1 MSDNYRKIFKIALP
15 SIATNISVPLLGFAD
30 MAIAGHI
37 GAASYIAAV
46 TLGAAMI
53 SLLYWNFGFLRMS
66 TTALTAQALGARK
79 LGVCCQVLVRA
90 LVIAMI
96 GALGILLIKNFIVD
110 LVLRYSEASVETEQL
125 TSRYINICLLGA
137 PASLATYTFKGWL
150 VGMQNTK
157 STMYIAVGENL
168 LNVLLSAVFVF
179 AFGMGIE
186 GIAWGTVVAQYLGTA
201 FCLYIYMTAYK
212 KIGQYADFSRPFDG
226 ILSFFK
232 VNSLMFVRN
241 LCMIAV
247 TVCFTLFGS
256 GYGELVLAV
265 NACIMQLFTFFSY
278 FMDGFAFAGEAIVG
292 RTEGARQME
301 EQRRTIKRLF
311 NIGIAMGLLFAFLYG
326 AGLTPIVTCITDDVA
341 VKEAATD
348 YRIFAML
355 IPICSFAAFL
365 WDGIYVG
372 KLWSKHMSIS
382 LLLAAA
388 VFFTIYYTMSNIF
401 GSNVLWYAFLSYAT
415 TRSLYQTVV
424 YLRRREIDDK

>member
-1 MSDNYRKIFKIALP
+1 MSNYKKIFKIAFP

-37 GAASYIAAV
+37 GAAPYIAAV
-46 TLGAAMI
+46 SLGAAMI

-96 GALGILLIKNFIVD
+96 GAVAILLIKNLIIE
-110 LVLRYSEASVETEQL
+110 LVLRYSEASMETEEL

-157 STMYIAVGENL
+157 STMYIAVGENM
-168 LNVLLSAVFVF
+168 LNVLLSAFFVF
-179 AFGMGIE
+179 AFGMSIE
-186 GIAWGTVVAQYLGTA
+186 GIALGTVVAQYLGAA
-201 FCLYIYMTAYK
+201 FCAYIYITSYK
-212 KIGQYADFSRPFDG
+212 KIGQYTDFSHPFEG
-226 ILSFFK
+226 IFSFFK
-232 VNSLMFVRN
+232 VNSLIFVRN

-256 GYGELVLAV
+256 SYGELVLAV
-265 NACIMQLFTFFSY
+265 NACIMQFFTFFSY

-292 RTEGARQME
+292 KTEGARQFD
-301 EQRRTIKRLF
+301 EQRRTIQRLF
-311 NIGIAMGLLFAFLYG
+311 NIGIAMAITFAIIYGL
-326 AGLTPIVTCITDDVA
+326 GLTPIVSLLTDDVGVRETA
-341 VKEAATD
+341 KD
-348 YRIFAML
+348 LRLYAML
-355 IPICSFAAFL
+355 IPIMSFAAFL

-372 KLWSKHMSIS
+372 KLMSKHMSIS
-382 LLLAAA
+382 LLLAAT
-388 VFFTIYYTMSNIF
+388 VFFTIYNTMSKTF
-401 GSNVLWYAFLSYAT
+401 GSDVLWIAFLSYAA
-415 TRSLYQTVV
+415 TRGLYQTVV
-424 YLRRREIDDK
+424 YYKNATD

>member
-37 GAASYIAAV
+37 GAAPYIAAV
-46 TLGAAMI
+46 SLGAAMI

-66 TTALTAQALGARK
+66 TTALTAQALGARR

-96 GALGILLIKNFIVD
+96 GAVLILLIKNLIID
-110 LVLRYSEASVETEQL
+110 LVLRYSQASVETEEL

-157 STMYIAVGENL
+157 STMYIAVGENV
-168 LNVLLSAVFVF
+168 LNVLLSALFVF
-179 AFGMGIE
+179 AFGFGIE

-201 FCLYIYMTAYK
+201 FCLFIYLTAYK
-212 KIGQYADFSRPFDG
+212 RIGQYADFSRPFDG
-226 ILSFFK
+226 IFSFFK
-232 VNSLMFVRN
+232 VNSLIFVRN

-265 NACIMQLFTFFSY
+265 NACIMQFFTFFSY

-292 RTEGARQME
+292 KTEGARQME
-301 EQRRTIKRLF
+301 EQRRTIQRLF
-311 NIGIAMGLLFAFLYG
+311 NIGVAMAITFAIIYG
-326 AGLTPIVTCITDDVA
+326 IGLTPIVSLLTDDIA
-341 VKEAATD
+341 VRETSKELRL
-348 YRIFAML
+348 YAML
-355 IPICSFAAFL
+355 IPIMSFAAFL

-382 LLLAAA
+382 LLLAAC
-388 VFFTIYYTMSNIF
+388 VFFTIYNAMADVI
-401 GSNVLWYAFLSYAT
+401 GPNVLWIAFLSYAA
-415 TRSLYQTVV
+415 TRGLYQTVV
-424 YLRRREIDDK
+424 YLKTIKG

>member
-1 MSDNYRKIFKIALP
+1 MSDNYRKIFKIAIP

-37 GAASYIAAV
+37 GAAPYIAAV
-46 TLGAAMI
+46 SLGAAMI

-66 TTALTAQALGARK
+66 TTALTAQALGARR

-96 GALGILLIKNFIVD
+96 GAAAILLIKGWIID
-110 LVLRYSEASVETEQL
+110 LVLRFSEASAETEEL

-157 STMYIAVGENL
+157 STMYIAVGENM
-168 LNVLLSAVFVF
+168 LNVLLSAIFVF
-179 AFGMGIE
+179 ACGFGIE
-186 GIAWGTVVAQYLGTA
+186 GIALGTVVAQYLGTA
-201 FCLYIYMTAYK
+201 FCLYIYFTAYK
-212 KIGQYADFSRPFDG
+212 RIGQYADFSQPFDG

-232 VNSLMFVRN
+232 VNSLIFVRN

-265 NACIMQLFTFFSY
+265 NACIMQFFTFFSY

-292 RTEGARQME
+292 KTEGACQME
-301 EQRRTIKRLF
+301 EQRRTVQRLF
-311 NIGIAMGLLFAFLYG
+311 NIGVVMAISFAIIYG
-326 AGLTPIVTCITDDVA
+326 VG
-341 VKEAATD
+341 
-348 YRIFAML
+348 L
-355 IPICSFAAFL
+355 IPIVSLLTNDEAVRETSKDLRLYATLIPIMSFAAFL

-372 KLWSKHMSIS
+372 KLLSKHMSIS
-382 LLLAAA
+382 LLLAAGI
-388 VFFTIYYTMSNIF
+388 FFTIYYTMSNIL
-401 GSNVLWYAFLSYAT
+401 GSDVLWIAFLSYAA
-415 TRSLYQTVV
+415 TRSLYQTII
-424 YLRRREIDDK
+424 YLKKQI

>member
-1 MSDNYRKIFKIALP
+1 MSNYKKIFKIAFP
-15 SIATNISVPLLGFAD
+15 NIATNISVPLLGFAD

-37 GAASYIAAV
+37 GAAPYIAAV
-46 TLGAAMI
+46 SLGAAMI

-96 GALGILLIKNFIVD
+96 GAVAILLIKNLIIE
-110 LVLRYSEASVETEQL
+110 LVLRYSEASVETEEL

-157 STMYIAVGENL
+157 STMYIAVGENM
-168 LNVLLSAVFVF
+168 LNVLLSAFFVF

-186 GIAWGTVVAQYLGTA
+186 GIALGTVVAQYLGAA
-201 FCLYIYMTAYK
+201 FCAYIYITSYK
-212 KIGQYADFSRPFDG
+212 KIGQYADFSHPFDG
-226 ILSFFK
+226 IFSFFK
-232 VNSLMFVRN
+232 VNSLIFVRN

-256 GYGELVLAV
+256 SYGELVLAV
-265 NACIMQLFTFFSY
+265 NACIMQFFTFFSY

-292 RTEGARQME
+292 KTEGARQFD
-301 EQRRTIKRLF
+301 EQRRTIQRLF
-311 NIGIAMGLLFAFLYG
+311 NIGIAMAITFAIIYGL
-326 AGLTPIVTCITDDVA
+326 GLTPIVSLLTDDVA
-341 VKEAATD
+341 VRETAKD
-348 YRIFAML
+348 LRLYAML
-355 IPICSFAAFL
+355 IPIMSFAAFL

-372 KLWSKHMSIS
+372 KLMSKHMSFS
-382 LLLAAA
+382 LLLAAT
-388 VFFTIYYTMSNIF
+388 VFFTIYNTMSETF
-401 GSNVLWYAFLSYAT
+401 GSDVLWIAFLSYAA
-415 TRSLYQTVV
+415 TRGVYQTVV
-424 YLRRREIDDK
+424 YYKNATV

>member
-1 MSDNYRKIFKIALP
+1 MSNYKKIFKIAFP

-37 GAASYIAAV
+37 GAAPYIAAV
-46 TLGAAMI
+46 SLGAAMI

-96 GALGILLIKNFIVD
+96 GAVAILLIKNLIIE
-110 LVLRYSEASVETEQL
+110 LVLRYSEASVETEEL

-157 STMYIAVGENL
+157 STMYIAVGENM
-168 LNVLLSAVFVF
+168 LNVLLSAFFVF
-179 AFGMGIE
+179 AFGLGIE
-186 GIAWGTVVAQYLGTA
+186 GIAFGTVVAQYLGAA
-201 FCLYIYMTAYK
+201 FCAYIYITSYK
-212 KIGQYADFSRPFDG
+212 KIGQYADFSHPFAG
-226 ILSFFK
+226 IFSFFK
-232 VNSLMFVRN
+232 VNSLIFVRN

-256 GYGELVLAV
+256 SYGELVLAV
-265 NACIMQLFTFFSY
+265 NACIMQFFTFFSY

-292 RTEGARQME
+292 KTEGARQFD
-301 EQRRTIKRLF
+301 EQRRTIQRLF
-311 NIGIAMGLLFAFLYG
+311 NIGIAMAITFAIIYSL
-326 AGLTPIVTCITDDVA
+326 GLTPIVSLLTDDVA
-341 VKEAATD
+341 VRETAKD
-348 YRIFAML
+348 LRLYAML
-355 IPICSFAAFL
+355 IPIMSFAAFL

-372 KLWSKHMSIS
+372 KLMSKHMSIS
-382 LLLAAA
+382 LLLAAT
-388 VFFTIYYTMSNIF
+388 VFFTIYNTMSETF
-401 GSNVLWYAFLSYAT
+401 GSDVLWIAFLSYAAM
-415 TRSLYQTVV
+415 RGLYQTVV
-424 YLRRREIDDK
+424 YYKNATV

>member
-1 MSDNYRKIFKIALP
+1 MSNYKKIFKIAFP

-37 GAASYIAAV
+37 GAAPYIAAV
-46 TLGAAMI
+46 SLGAAMI

-96 GALGILLIKNFIVD
+96 GAVAILLIKNLIIE
-110 LVLRYSEASVETEQL
+110 LVLRYSETSVETEEL

-157 STMYIAVGENL
+157 STMYIAVGENM
-168 LNVLLSAVFVF
+168 LNVLLSAFFVF

-186 GIAWGTVVAQYLGTA
+186 GIALGTVVAQYLGAA
-201 FCLYIYMTAYK
+201 FCAYIYITSYK
-212 KIGQYADFSRPFDG
+212 KIGQYADFSHPFDG
-226 ILSFFK
+226 IFSFFK
-232 VNSLMFVRN
+232 VNSLIFVRN
-241 LCMIAV
+241 FCMIAV

-256 GYGELVLAV
+256 SYGELVLAV
-265 NACIMQLFTFFSY
+265 NACIMQFFTFFSY

-292 RTEGARQME
+292 KTEGARQFD
-301 EQRRTIKRLF
+301 EQRRTIQRLF
-311 NIGIAMGLLFAFLYG
+311 SIGIAMAITFAIIYGL
-326 AGLTPIVTCITDDVA
+326 GLTPIVSLLTDDVA
-341 VKEAATD
+341 VRETAKD
-348 YRIFAML
+348 LRLYAML
-355 IPICSFAAFL
+355 IPIMSFAAFL

-372 KLWSKHMSIS
+372 KLMSKHMSIS
-382 LLLAAA
+382 LLLAAT
-388 VFFTIYYTMSNIF
+388 VFFTIYNTMSETF
-401 GSNVLWYAFLSYAT
+401 GSDVLWIAFLSYAA
-415 TRSLYQTVV
+415 TRGLYQTVV
-424 YLRRREIDDK
+424 YLNTKS

>member
-1 MSDNYRKIFKIALP
+1 MSDNYRKIFKIAIP

-37 GAASYIAAV
+37 GAAPYIAAV

-96 GALGILLIKNFIVD
+96 GAAAILLIKGWIID
-110 LVLRYSEASVETEQL
+110 LVLSYSQASAETEEL

-157 STMYIAVGENL
+157 STMYIAVGENM
-168 LNVLLSAVFVF
+168 LNVLLSAIFVF
-179 AFGMGIE
+179 ACGFGIE
-186 GIAWGTVVAQYLGTA
+186 GIALGTVVAQYLGTA
-201 FCLYIYMTAYK
+201 FCLYIYFTAYK
-212 KIGQYADFSRPFDG
+212 RIGQYADFSHPFDG

-232 VNSLMFVRN
+232 VNSLIFVRN

-265 NACIMQLFTFFSY
+265 NACIMQFFTFFSY

-292 RTEGARQME
+292 KTEGARQME
-301 EQRRTIKRLF
+301 EQRRTVQQLF
-311 NIGIAMGLLFAFLYG
+311 NIGIVMAISFAIIYG
-326 AGLTPIVTCITDDVA
+326 VGLTPIVSMLTDDVA
-341 VKEAATD
+341 VRETSKDLRLYAT
-348 YRIFAML
+348 L
-355 IPICSFAAFL
+355 IPIMSFAAFL

-372 KLWSKHMSIS
+372 KLLSKHMSIS

-388 VFFTIYYTMSNIF
+388 VFFTIYYTMSNTL
-401 GSNVLWYAFLSYAT
+401 GSDVLWIAFLSYAA

-424 YLRRREIDDK
+424 YLRKTEK

>member
-1 MSDNYRKIFKIALP
+1 MHNYRKIFKIAFP
-15 SIATNISVPLLGFAD
+15 SIATNITVPLLGFAD

-37 GAASYIAAV
+37 GAAPYIAAV
-46 TLGAAMI
+46 SLGAAMI

-66 TTALTAQALGARK
+66 TTALTAQALGARQ

-96 GALGILLIKNFIVD
+96 GAAAILLIKGWIID
-110 LVLRYSEASVETEQL
+110 LVLRYSEASAETEEL

-157 STMYIAVGENL
+157 STMYIAVGENV
-168 LNVLLSAVFVF
+168 LNVLLSALFVF
-179 AFGMGIE
+179 IFGMGIE

-201 FCLYIYMTAYK
+201 FCAYIYFTAYK
-212 KIGQYADFSRPFDG
+212 KIGQYADFSHSFDG
-226 ILSFFK
+226 VLGFFK
-232 VNSLMFVRN
+232 VNSLIFVRN
-241 LCMIAV
+241 ACMIAV

-265 NACIMQLFTFFSY
+265 NACIMQFFTFFSY

-292 RTEGARQME
+292 KTEGARQFD

-311 NIGIAMGLLFAFLYG
+311 TIGITMAILFAFIYG
-326 AGLTPIVTCITDDVA
+326 VGLTPIVSLLTDDASVR
-341 VKEAATD
+341 EASKD
-348 YRIFAML
+348 LRIYAML
-355 IPICSFAAFL
+355 IPLVSFAAFL

-372 KLWSKHMSIS
+372 KLLSKHMSIS
-382 LLLAAA
+382 LLLAAT
-388 VFFTIYYTMSNIF
+388 VFFTIYNTM
-401 GSNVLWYAFLSYAT
+401 GAALGPDVLWIAFLSYAA
-415 TRSLYQTVV
+415 TRGVYQTVI
-424 YLRRREIDDK
+424 YLRKKD

>member
-1 MSDNYRKIFKIALP
+1 MSNYKKIFKIAFP

-37 GAASYIAAV
+37 GAAPYIAAV
-46 TLGAAMI
+46 SLGAAMI

-96 GALGILLIKNFIVD
+96 GAVAILLIKNLIIE
-110 LVLRYSEASVETEQL
+110 LVLRYSEASVETEEL

-157 STMYIAVGENL
+157 STMYIAVGENM
-168 LNVLLSAVFVF
+168 LNVLLSAFFVF

-186 GIAWGTVVAQYLGTA
+186 GIALGTVVAQYLGAA
-201 FCLYIYMTAYK
+201 FCAYIYITSYK
-212 KIGQYADFSRPFDG
+212 KIGQYADFSHPFDG
-226 ILSFFK
+226 IFSFFK
-232 VNSLMFVRN
+232 VNSLIFVRN

-256 GYGELVLAV
+256 SYGELVLAV
-265 NACIMQLFTFFSY
+265 NACIMQFFTFFSY

-292 RTEGARQME
+292 KTEGARQFD
-301 EQRRTIKRLF
+301 EQRRTIQRLF
-311 NIGIAMGLLFAFLYG
+311 NIGIAMAITFAIIYGL
-326 AGLTPIVTCITDDVA
+326 GLTPIVSLLTDDVA
-341 VKEAATD
+341 VQETAKD
-348 YRIFAML
+348 LRLYAML
-355 IPICSFAAFL
+355 IPIMSFAAFL

-372 KLWSKHMSIS
+372 KLMSKHMSIS
-382 LLLAAA
+382 LLLAAT
-388 VFFTIYYTMSNIF
+388 VFFTIYNTMSETF
-401 GSNVLWYAFLSYAT
+401 GSDVLWIAFLSYAA
-415 TRSLYQTVV
+415 TRGVYQTVV
-424 YLRRREIDDK
+424 YYKNTSA

>member
-1 MSDNYRKIFKIALP
+1 MSNYKKIFKIAFP
-15 SIATNISVPLLGFAD
+15 SIANNFSVPLLGFAD

-37 GAASYIAAV
+37 GAAPYIAAV
-46 TLGAAMI
+46 SLGAAMI

-96 GALGILLIKNFIVD
+96 GAVAILLIKNLIIE
-110 LVLRYSEASVETEQL
+110 LVLRYSEASVETEEL

-157 STMYIAVGENL
+157 STMYIAVGENM
-168 LNVLLSAVFVF
+168 LNVLLSAFFVF

-186 GIAWGTVVAQYLGTA
+186 GIALGTVVAQYLGAA
-201 FCLYIYMTAYK
+201 FCAYIYITSYK
-212 KIGQYADFSRPFDG
+212 KIGQYADFSHPFDG
-226 ILSFFK
+226 IFSFFK
-232 VNSLMFVRN
+232 VNSLIFVRN

-256 GYGELVLAV
+256 SYGELVLAV
-265 NACIMQLFTFFSY
+265 NACIMQFFTFFSY

-292 RTEGARQME
+292 KTEGARQFD
-301 EQRRTIKRLF
+301 EQRRTIQRLF
-311 NIGIAMGLLFAFLYG
+311 NIGIAMAITFAIIYGL
-326 AGLTPIVTCITDDVA
+326 GLTPIVSLLTDDVA
-341 VKEAATD
+341 VRETAKD
-348 YRIFAML
+348 LRLYAML
-355 IPICSFAAFL
+355 IPIMSFAAFL

-372 KLWSKHMSIS
+372 KLMSKHMSIS
-382 LLLAAA
+382 LLLAAT
-388 VFFTIYYTMSNIF
+388 VFFTIYNTMSETF
-401 GSNVLWYAFLSYAT
+401 GSDVLWIAFLSYAT
-415 TRSLYQTVV
+415 TRGLYQTVV
-424 YLRRREIDDK
+424 YYKNATV

>member
-1 MSDNYRKIFKIALP
+1 MSNYKKIFKIAFP

-37 GAASYIAAV
+37 GAAPYIAAV
-46 TLGAAMI
+46 SLGAAMI

-96 GALGILLIKNFIVD
+96 GAVAILLIKNLIIE
-110 LVLRYSEASVETEQL
+110 LVLRYSEASVETEEL

-157 STMYIAVGENL
+157 STMYIAVGENM
-168 LNVLLSAVFVF
+168 LNVLLSAFFVF

-186 GIAWGTVVAQYLGTA
+186 GIALGTVVAQYLGAA
-201 FCLYIYMTAYK
+201 FCAYIYITSYK
-212 KIGQYADFSRPFDG
+212 KIGQYADFSHPFDG
-226 ILSFFK
+226 IFSFFK
-232 VNSLMFVRN
+232 VNSLIFVRN

-256 GYGELVLAV
+256 SYGELVLAV
-265 NACIMQLFTFFSY
+265 NACIMQFFTFFSY

-292 RTEGARQME
+292 KTEGARQFD
-301 EQRRTIKRLF
+301 EQRRTIQRLF
-311 NIGIAMGLLFAFLYG
+311 NIGIAMAITFAIIYGL
-326 AGLTPIVTCITDDVA
+326 GLTPIVSLLTDDVA
-341 VKEAATD
+341 VRETAKD
-348 YRIFAML
+348 LRLYAML
-355 IPICSFAAFL
+355 IPIMSFAAFL

-372 KLWSKHMSIS
+372 KLMSKHMSIS
-382 LLLAAA
+382 LLLAAT
-388 VFFTIYYTMSNIF
+388 VFFTIYNTMSETF
-401 GSNVLWYAFLSYAT
+401 GSDVLWIAFLSYAAM
-415 TRSLYQTVV
+415 RGVYQTVV
-424 YLRRREIDDK
+424 YYKNTSA